1 MSATPDRSATPRV
14 PDVAPCVAGFGN
26 DAEMAD
32 SDDAVRRA
40 AEERARHHQAAKAW
54 EAWPPEDARSAE
66 EQAAAEQFEKAS
78 AWLRVKWGDAPA
90 PACPYCGNRDWEV
103 GRPTRMV
110 TYGRRDLKP
119 VFPVACTNC
128 GNTVYIDAE
137 LAGLAAPQNES

>member
-1 MSATPDRSATPRV
+1 
-14 PDVAPCVAGFGN
+14 
-26 DAEMAD
+26 MAD

-54 EAWPPEDARSAE
+54 RAWPPEDERSRE

-90 PACPYCGNRDWEV
+90 PACPYCTNRDWEV
-103 GRPTRMV
+103 GRPTRVV

-119 VFPVACTNC
+119 VFPVVCTNC

-137 LAGLAAPQNES
+137 LAGLAAPQDESQ